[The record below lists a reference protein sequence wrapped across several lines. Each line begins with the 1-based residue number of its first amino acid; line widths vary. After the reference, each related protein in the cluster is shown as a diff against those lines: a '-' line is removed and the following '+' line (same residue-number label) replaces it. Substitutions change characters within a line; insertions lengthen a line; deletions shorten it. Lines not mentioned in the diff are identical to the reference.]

1 MKVAKPTIEEELTEF
16 LTDRARGKNPQKA
29 EEYEAIID
37 LLTAYLDGY
46 AYESLSPPESEFWRS
61 HWEEDEEA
69 NSFCRTFGPEKI
81 LPATYPFLDWF
92 VIRKVAGPAWITE
105 ATGPVVSDLAEWLG
119 SRGYAIEEDVADAR
133 SRAGE
138 ASRDLPRADRLGAL
152 LYEETEKEPAGPIL
166 EDRDLESELIT
177 ISRLERGSIWFETED
192 GEVIGPV
199 RVPPKASE
207 LAEVGWGITAAHLV
221 RTSDGWHVA
230 EIGNVYPAL

>member
-92 VIRKVAGPAWITE
+92 VIRKVAGPRLDHGSDR
-105 ATGPVVSDLAEWLG
+105 TGRLG
-119 SRGYAIEEDVADAR
+119 SRRMAR
-133 SRAGE
+133 EQGVCNRGG
-138 ASRDLPRADRLGAL
+138 RRGR
-152 LYEETEKEPAGPIL
+152 EKPGGGG
-166 EDRDLESELIT
+166 
-177 ISRLERGSIWFETED
+177 IS
-192 GEVIGPV
+192 
-199 RVPPKASE
+199 
-207 LAEVGWGITAAHLV
+207 
-221 RTSDGWHVA
+221 
-230 EIGNVYPAL
+230 